1 MQRLLNNALDLGC
14 STLCLV
20 FKCAFSRVLSSNVC
34 LSLSSLTGTLRSCCQ
49 SVRRSPEQI
58 YGCCFWWD
66 LQGED
71 GEQLICRCPSRLQH
85 STVFEGFPLTSIKS
99 VILSSVMKSNLWV
112 LVCLQLISTNVF
124 SQFEPLI
131 LMKQKSCFWLFTI
144 NLKKKKS
151 LKNWCEKF
159 EMYFCLLFINHHH

>member
-1 MQRLLNNALDLGC
+1 M
-14 STLCLV
+14 LCLV

-99 VILSSVMKSNLWV
+99 VMLSSVIKSNL
-112 LVCLQLISTNVF
+112 
-124 SQFEPLI
+124 
-131 LMKQKSCFWLFTI
+131 
-144 NLKKKKS
+144 
-151 LKNWCEKF
+151 
-159 EMYFCLLFINHHH
+159 